1 MKIVKD
7 YGIHLRKKEYNFII
21 KSMKLFKEIYEEE
34 RENIKEFIKASIA
47 VGTFL
52 GLMYLATL
60 LF

>member
-1 MKIVKD
+1 
-7 YGIHLRKKEYNFII
+7 
-21 KSMKLFKEIYEEE
+21 MKLFKEIYEEE
-34 RENIKEFIKASIA
+34 RENIKEFIKAAIA